1 MIHPHD
7 SSDREENLF
16 LFELLDQKTAKKK
29 KKKKED
35 REFHTAHCIQW
46 KAAVYKKKKIK
57 PNLSSHGLKIFE
69 KQPAI
74 ECEYL
79 ITILAKNLIEL
90 SLYLSIICAFF
101 QRN

>member
-29 KKKKED
+29 EKKRKIANFILLIVYSEKQLFT
-35 REFHTAHCIQW
+35 RE
-46 KAAVYKKKKIK
+46 KIK
-57 PNLSSHGLKIFE
+57 PNLSSYGLKIFE

>member
-35 REFHTAHCIQW
+35 REFHTAHRIQW
-46 KAAVYKKKKIK
+46 KAAVYNKKIE
-57 PNLSSHGLKIFE
+57 PNLSSYGLKIFE

-79 ITILAKNLIEL
+79 ITILAKNLIEI

>member
-29 KKKKED
+29 KKKRKIANFILLIVYSEKQLFT
-35 REFHTAHCIQW
+35 RE
-46 KAAVYKKKKIK
+46 KIK
-57 PNLSSHGLKIFE
+57 PNLSSYGLKIFE

-79 ITILAKNLIEL
+79 ITILAKNLMEL

>member
-29 KKKKED
+29 EKKRKIAN
-35 REFHTAHCIQW
+35 FILLI
-46 KAAVYKKKKIK
+46 VYSEKQLFTRKKIK
-57 PNLSSHGLKIFE
+57 PNLSSYGLKIFE

-90 SLYLSIICAFF
+90 SLCLSIISAFF

>member
-29 KKKKED
+29 RKKRKIANFILLIVYSEKQLFT
-35 REFHTAHCIQW
+35 RE
-46 KAAVYKKKKIK
+46 KIK
-57 PNLSSHGLKIFE
+57 PNLSSYGLKIFE

>member
-29 KKKKED
+29 EKKRKIENFILLIVYSEKQLFT
-35 REFHTAHCIQW
+35 RE
-46 KAAVYKKKKIK
+46 KIK
-57 PNLSSHGLKIFE
+57 PNLSSYGLKIFE

-79 ITILAKNLIEL
+79 ITILGKNLIEL

>member
-29 KKKKED
+29 RKIAN
-35 REFHTAHCIQW
+35 FILLI
-46 KAAVYKKKKIK
+46 VYSEKQLFTRKKIK
-57 PNLSSHGLKIFE
+57 PNLSSYGLKIFE

-90 SLYLSIICAFF
+90 SLCLSIISAFF

>member
-46 KAAVYKKKKIK
+46 KAAVYNKKIK
-57 PNLSSHGLKIFE
+57 PNLSSYGLKIFE

-79 ITILAKNLIEL
+79 ITILAKNLIEI
-90 SLYLSIICAFF
+90 SLYLSIICAFY

>member
-16 LFELLDQKTAKKK
+16 LFELLDQKNAKKK

-46 KAAVYKKKKIK
+46 KAAVYKKKIK
-57 PNLSSHGLKIFE
+57 PNLNSYGLKIFE